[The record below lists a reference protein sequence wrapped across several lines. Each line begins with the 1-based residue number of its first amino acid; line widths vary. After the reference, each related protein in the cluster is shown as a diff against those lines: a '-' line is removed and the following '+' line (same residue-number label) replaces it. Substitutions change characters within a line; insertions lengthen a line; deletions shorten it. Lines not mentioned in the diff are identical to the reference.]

1 MKTDAWIDV
10 LAAQVAPVD
19 PRAPRRRL
27 ALAAALGLMLA
38 LPLVLWRLGVN
49 PDLASDLRLP
59 VAWLK
64 WGFVAACVAAGGW
77 LVARS
82 ARPGSRTLPALGA
95 LGAALLLL
103 WSVAALQLAAAP
115 AAERAGL
122 LLGSSWR
129 TCPVSIALLSLPALA
144 LLLAAVRTLAPTRP
158 AAAGAAAGLLAGAV
172 ATLGYLLHCPEL
184 AAPFVATWYVLGMLV
199 PAALGALLGP
209 RVLRW

>member
-1 MKTDAWIDV
+1 MKTEAWIDA

-27 ALAAALGLMLA
+27 ALAAAAGLA
-38 LPLVLWRLGVN
+38 LAIPLVLWRLGVN
-49 PDLASDLRLP
+49 PGLSGDLQLP
-59 VAWLK
+59 AAWLK
-64 WGFVAACVAAGGW
+64 WGFVGAVVAGSSW

-82 ARPGSRTLPALGA
+82 ARPGARTAPALLA
-95 LGAALLLL
+95 LAAALLLL
-103 WSVAALQLAAAP
+103 WAVAALQLAGAAP
-115 AAERAGL
+115 PQRAGL
-122 LLGSSWR
+122 LMGSSWR
-129 TCPVSIALLSLPALA
+129 TCPVSIALLSLPALV

-158 AAAGAAAGLLAGAV
+158 AVAGAATGLLAGAV

-209 RVLRW
+209 LVLRW

>member
-1 MKTDAWIDV
+1 MKTDTWIDV

-27 ALAAALGLMLA
+27 MLAAALGLALA
-38 LPLVLWRLGVN
+38 IPLVLWRLGLN
-49 PDLASDLRLP
+49 PGLAGDLQLP
-59 VAWLK
+59 AAWLK
-64 WGFVAACVAAGGW
+64 WGFVVACIVGSGW

-82 ARPGSRTLPALGA
+82 ARPGSRTMPAWLA
-95 LGAALLLL
+95 LGAALLVL
-103 WSVAALQLAAAP
+103 WTMAAVQLAGAAP
-115 AAERAGL
+115 PERAGL
-122 LLGSSWR
+122 LMGSSWR
-129 TCPVSIALLSLPALA
+129 TCPVSIALLSIPALV

-158 AAAGAAAGLLAGAV
+158 VVAGAAAGLLAGAV

-209 RVLRW
+209 LVLRW

>member
-10 LAAQVAPVD
+10 LAAQAAPVD

-27 ALAAALGLMLA
+27 LLAAALGLVLA
-38 LPLVLWRLGVN
+38 LPLLLWRLGVN
-49 PDLASDLRLP
+49 PDLAGDMRLP
-59 VAWLK
+59 AAWLK
-64 WGFVAACVAAGGW
+64 WGFVAACAAAAGA
-77 LVARS
+77 LVARM
-82 ARPGSRTLPALGA
+82 ARPGARALPALGV

-103 WSVAALQLAAAP
+103 WAVAVLQLAGVP
-115 AAERAGL
+115 PAERANL

-158 AAAGAAAGLLAGAV
+158 AATGAATGLLAGAV
-172 ATLGYLLHCPEL
+172 ATLAYLLHCPEL